1 MTSRRKT
8 RVDLF
13 CELESGVRDLHPL
26 MVEYGE
32 VASFHGSSRVHYVN
46 PNRSLWTRVSMD
58 FRVGVEGY
66 YDPEWQ
72 MNGTTND
79 HNRRKVTI

>member
-8 RVDLF
+8 GVDLF
-13 CELESGVRDLHPL
+13 CESGSGGGDFHLL
-26 MVEYGE
+26 GLEYGE
-32 VASFHGSSRVHYVN
+32 VASFHGSSRAHYVN

-66 YDPEWQ
+66 YDPDWQ

-79 HNRRKVTI
+79 HVRRKVTI